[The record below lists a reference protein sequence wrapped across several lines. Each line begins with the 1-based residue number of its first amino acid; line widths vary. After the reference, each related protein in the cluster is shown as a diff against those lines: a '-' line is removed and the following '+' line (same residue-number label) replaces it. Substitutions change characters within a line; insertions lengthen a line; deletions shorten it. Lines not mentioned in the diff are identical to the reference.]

1 MAAPSA
7 TPRGTPG
14 GLAMPDGFSSL
25 ITLASDDDI
34 QFFEKTV
41 QPPGM
46 DGGDAIETTTM
57 HNTAWRTLAARSL
70 KTLTDVTAT
79 VAYDPAVLDSG
90 AIQAA
95 INREDTIT
103 VTFSD
108 GSTIAFY
115 GYLRTFEPSEMEEG
129 AQPEATV
136 TITPTNVDPSD
147 FSEAGPTIVEV
158 AGTP

>member
-14 GLAMPDGFSSL
+14 GIAMPDGFSSV
-25 ITLASDDDI
+25 ITLALDDDI

-46 DGGDAIETTTM
+46 DGGDEIDITTM
-57 HNTAWRTLAARSL
+57 HNSAWRTSAARSL
-70 KTLTDVTAT
+70 KTLTEVTAT
-79 VAYDPAVLDSG
+79 VAYDPAVLG
-90 AIQAA
+90 AAAIQAA
-95 INREDTIT
+95 INREDTVT

-108 GSTIAFY
+108 GSTIAFF
-115 GYLRTFEPSEMEEG
+115 GYLKNFEPSEMEEG

-147 FSEAGPTIVEV
+147 FSEAGPTIVETP
-158 AGTP
+158 GTP